1 MPDDNTQDI
10 ENLYKIKKIER
21 LIYRHAP
28 NNHSVYESTQIEE
41 IMFGS
46 NTYIYDNSFATSHQT
61 VNVYSKPERKY
72 EVRCEEVA
80 VDVQI
85 KQWLNTH

>member
-1 MPDDNTQDI
+1 
-10 ENLYKIKKIER
+10 
-21 LIYRHAP
+21 
-28 NNHSVYESTQIEE
+28 
-41 IMFGS
+41 
-46 NTYIYDNSFATSHQT
+46 
-61 VNVYSKPERKY
+61 VYSKPERKY